1 MGWSKIEN
9 RGQERTGNL
18 RSKEICSFGIGE
30 IPGAVFDGWKTMI
43 SALTDF
49 EKT

>member
-1 MGWSKIEN
+1 VFS
-9 RGQERTGNL
+9 
-18 RSKEICSFGIGE
+18 GIGE
-30 IPGAVFDGWKTMI
+30 IPGALFDGWKTMI